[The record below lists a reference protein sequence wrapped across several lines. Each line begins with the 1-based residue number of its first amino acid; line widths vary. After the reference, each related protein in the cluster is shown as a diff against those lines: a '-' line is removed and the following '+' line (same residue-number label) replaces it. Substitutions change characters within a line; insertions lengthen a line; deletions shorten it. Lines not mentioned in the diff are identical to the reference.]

1 MRLDADDFLHADALL
16 VMTAEIQK
24 DQKTKIVFPDYL
36 MLIMTGISFQSCNE

>member
-24 DQKTKIVFPDYL
+24 DQKQRSFFQIIL
-36 MLIMTGISFQSCNE
+36 ILIMTGISFQSCNE